1 MTFRRKECDFT
12 NDRIL
17 GKSFLILRCGRL
29 INRLMWVPPIYL
41 QPCFD
46 SDNENRLRG
55 KWGCRSGSCRHGM
68 ELSIKFKLVCLH
80 ETNGNSAIIDRLCE
94 LWHLCVT
101 TQSGQA
107 TSAGRTAGC
116 ILYVEDVLAT
126 AVATEYISRGGG
138 RL

>member
-1 MTFRRKECDFT
+1 MTFRRQECDFT

-55 KWGCRSGSCRHGM
+55 SGS
-68 ELSIKFKLVCLH
+68 
-80 ETNGNSAIIDRLCE
+80 ADWDR
-94 LWHLCVT
+94 
-101 TQSGQA
+101 
-107 TSAGRTAGC
+107 AG
-116 ILYVEDVLAT
+116 
-126 AVATEYISRGGG
+126 TEWS
-138 RL
+138 